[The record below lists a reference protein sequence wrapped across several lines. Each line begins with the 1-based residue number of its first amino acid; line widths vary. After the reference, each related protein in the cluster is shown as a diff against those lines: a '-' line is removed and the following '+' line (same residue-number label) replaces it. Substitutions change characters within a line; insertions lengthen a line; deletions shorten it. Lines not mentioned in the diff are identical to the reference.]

1 MAGLPSA
8 PPQSHSR
15 RLLAPSSSKQPP
27 SMRPGIA
34 LALLAALAAAAAPR
48 AAAAKRAYAD
58 GAELTLWANVVG
70 PLSNSK

>member
-1 MAGLPSA
+1 
-8 PPQSHSR
+8 
-15 RLLAPSSSKQPP
+15 
-27 SMRPGIA
+27 MRPGIA